1 VSAIKN
7 IRDFIV
13 GHQLVSFVTLALIVA
28 IIMTVISL
36 RIYVTSG
43 AIKLDLSRPGY
54 EKVRQEVTNDNTT
67 QPFPS
72 SGTLTPAAIKDFRDR
87 LNKQQNDLK
96 AIGNFSDDGLSDSNL
111 GLE

>member
-1 VSAIKN
+1 VNATKN
-7 IRDFIV
+7 VRHFIND
-13 GHQLVSFVTLALIVA
+13 HQLASFVTLALVA
-28 IIMTVISL
+28 TIIMTVISL

-54 EKVRQEVTNDNTT
+54 EKVRQEVTNDTTT

-72 SGTLTPAAIKDFRDR
+72 SGTLTPAAIKDFRNR
-87 LNKQQNDLK
+87 LDKQQSDLK
-96 AIGNFSDDGLSDSNL
+96 AVGNFSDDGLSDSNL